1 MADIGCIR
9 ASATLSALKIF
20 CTKDYGIRVDQ
31 MPDESYRYVSWKKDA
46 SMDSHP
52 DIIIHHGSFNEED
65 EIFSFENDGYEYQVH
80 TDENE
85 STLTVYRNG
94 KRIYI
99 KNRQLIDADTSSYT
113 HLLYSSLILNIA
125 FTVKEFSYV
134 SIGSLRI
141 LFACNAAVYTA
152 RNLISSQQLRVRL
165 FIFPVDKRFAP

>member
-1 MADIGCIR
+1 
-9 ASATLSALKIF
+9 
-20 CTKDYGIRVDQ
+20 
-31 MPDESYRYVSWKKDA
+31 MPDGTYRYASWKKDA
-46 SMDSHP
+46 SMDSQP
-52 DIIIHHGSFNEED
+52 DIIIYAGSFNEED
-65 EIFSFENDGYEYQVH
+65 EIFSLVNDGYSYQVY
-80 TDENE
+80 TSNE
-85 STLTVYRNG
+85 STLTVYRDG
-94 KRIYI
+94 KRILYQ
-99 KNRQLIDADTSSYT
+99 NRQLIDANTNSYT